1 MAVKW
6 AKVIDQRKCIGC
18 HACTVACKSEHQVPL
33 GVTRTFV
40 KQVETGTFPAVRR
53 HFQVTRCNQCD
64 NAPCVAAC
72 PTSAMYQRPD
82 GIVDFNR
89 QTCIGCKACI
99 AACPY
104 DAIYIDPESHSAE
117 KCNFCSHRI
126 DIGLQPACV
135 VVCPTQAIIV
145 GDMTDPKSEVSQLIA
160 TEKSQVRR
168 PEKGTLPKLF
178 YVHGDQAT
186 LDPMNATAQD
196 GYAWA
201 ERQIPSYPLQV
212 DPQVMGGPGQKK
224 TKAGYPARSAAA
236 AILTYQNETKPP
248 WDWRVSGYTWT
259 KSIAAGVFLVAALG
273 AIFSDLGDGVA
284 GWDPWIAVVS
294 AIFVGFTGILLIADL
309 SHPKR
314 FYTILLRPQWRSWL
328 ARGAFIITGYALL
341 LALFFLASVLD
352 GDTIVD
358 FLRWPG
364 MLLAAATAIYTAFL
378 LGQAK
383 GRDLWQNPLLPAH
396 FLAQATLAGA
406 AALLLLA
413 LPFDLSDDELQ
424 WLRWVFGLS
433 LGVHLF
439 LGLSELF
446 MPHVTEEAARA
457 ARNMTWG
464 KLASLF
470 WGGLALSLVALA
482 LTVVTSDLEPWLA
495 IAALLA
501 LVGLLL
507 YEHAYI
513 QAGQSVPLS

>member
-1 MAVKW
+1 MKW

-18 HACTVACKSEHQVPL
+18 HACTIACKAEHQVPL

-40 KQVETGTFPAVRR
+40 KQVETGTFPSVRR

-89 QTCIGCKACI
+89 KTCIGCKACI

-135 VVCPTQAIIV
+135 VVCPTRAIIV
-145 GDMTDPKSEVSQLIA
+145 GDITDPQSEVSQLIA

-168 PEKGTLPKLF
+168 PEKGTFPKLF

-186 LDPMNATAQD
+186 LDPLNATAQN

-201 ERQIPSYPLQV
+201 ERQSPSYPLQEES
-212 DPQVMGGPGQKK
+212 QVMGGKGQAK
-224 TKAGYPARSAAA
+224 TKSGHPAQSAAA
-236 AILTYQNETKPP
+236 AMLAYQNETKPP

-259 KSIAAGVFLVAALG
+259 KSIAAGTFLVAALG
-273 AIFSDLGDGVA
+273 AIFTDLGEGVA
-284 GWDPWIAVVS
+284 AWDPWVAVVS
-294 AIFVGFTGILLIADL
+294 AIFLGLTGLLLIADL
-309 SHPKR
+309 SHPER

-328 ARGAFIITGYALL
+328 ARGAFIITGYGLL
-341 LALFFLASVLD
+341 LALFFLASGLGWD
-352 GDTIVD
+352 DLIEPLKWLGI
-358 FLRWPG
+358 
-364 MLLAAATAIYTAFL
+364 LLAAATGVYTAFL
-378 LGQAK
+378 LGQSK

-396 FLAQATLAGA
+396 FLAQAVLAGA

-413 LPFDLSDDELQ
+413 LPFDLSEDGLE

-433 LGVHLF
+433 LATHLF
-439 LGLSELF
+439 LGLSELV
-446 MPHVTEEAARA
+446 MPHITEEAARS
-457 ARNMTWG
+457 ARSMTWG
-464 KLASLF
+464 KWAIFF
-470 WGGLALSLVALA
+470 WEGLALSLVALA
-482 LTVVTSDLEPWLA
+482 LTAATADLEPWLA
-495 IAALLA
+495 IAALLGLA
-501 LVGLLL
+501 GLLL